1 MAARNNANNKG
12 LNQMSNFDPK
22 KVKVVK
28 AVTRETLTLV
38 EGEPVYIKALK
49 PMYVGKEIKGTEAKA
64 DSKPADILDVIN
76 LETGKEQQL
85 VIGAVVKSNFE
96 EAYEKNAY
104 VGKSFMITKLG
115 KKEGK
120 RYFNYEISE
129 IEV

>member
-1 MAARNNANNKG
+1 MATSK
-12 LNQMSNFDPK
+12 FDAS

-28 AVTRETLTLV
+28 AVTRPTLTLEQNV
-38 EGEPVYIKALK
+38 PVYVRILK
-49 PMYVGKEIKGTEAKA
+49 EIYVGKEIKGSEKKA
-64 DSKPADILDVIN
+64 DAKPADIADIMN

-96 EAYEKNAY
+96 ESYPKAGY
-104 VGKSFMITKLG
+104 VGKAFMITKLD

-129 IEV
+129 IEA